1 MWLRFQAHRAEARG
15 ERWRQGARAAG
26 KGARK
31 AASAAAV
38 AEAEDEDVDEEV
50 LAAVAE
56 ELPKIHVALCV
67 QLKARPCSSRSRGAA
82 SSRQTAAVI
91 PTVKMQVTHQH
102 KPRGAHVHVIAGA
115 RTL

>member
-1 MWLRFQAHRAEARG
+1 
-15 ERWRQGARAAG
+15 
-26 KGARK
+26 
-31 AASAAAV
+31 V
-38 AEAEDEDVDEEV
+38 AEAEDDDVDEEV

-82 SSRQTAAVI
+82 LSRQKAALV
-91 PTVKMQVTHQH
+91 PTVKMYVTQQH
-102 KPRGAHVHVIAGA
+102 MPRGAHVHVITGA